1 MKISL
6 KKIRENIERL
16 QSEINMHNEK
26 LHNAQQEENILHKE
40 QLKIQL
46 DMQKLKELKDNQEIL
61 YLKEISLGKSID
73 TLREEVTLSETELNS
88 GLDKLEKKKVYFSC
102 STNKNS

>member
-16 QSEINMHNEK
+16 QFEINMYNEK
-26 LHNAQQEENILHKE
+26 LHNNQQEQNTLHKE
-40 QLKIQL
+40 QLKIQS

-73 TLREEVTLSETELNS
+73 TLREKITLSETELNS
-88 GLDKLEKKKVYFSC
+88 GFDKLEKKKVIFM
-102 STNKNS
+102 